1 LEYAVAIPEG
11 VSLSEVKRI
20 RLRME
25 VSAKAGR
32 EKVDWAQRVHPDD
45 YPQTDGKKYPSRV
58 IVELAGERA
67 AVWELP
73 DDPADARGVLSHW
86 AGVERGSYGYL
97 MEAEL
102 PLNPVLRARLQ
113 QERTLT
119 IRLIVPPDLPGG
131 IAVYGM
137 QMGCYPMEPTVILE
151 Y

>member
-1 LEYAVAIPEG
+1 
-11 VSLSEVKRI
+11 
-20 RLRME
+20 
-25 VSAKAGR
+25 
-32 EKVDWAQRVHPDD
+32 
-45 YPQTDGKKYPSRV
+45 
-58 IVELAGERA
+58 
-67 AVWELP
+67 
-73 DDPADARGVLSHW
+73 
-86 AGVERGSYGYL
+86 

-102 PLNPVLRARLQ
+102 LLNPILRARLQ

>member
-1 LEYAVAIPEG
+1 
-11 VSLSEVKRI
+11 
-20 RLRME
+20 
-25 VSAKAGR
+25 
-32 EKVDWAQRVHPDD
+32 
-45 YPQTDGKKYPSRV
+45 
-58 IVELAGERA
+58 VELAGERV

-102 PLNPVLRARLQ
+102 LLNPILRARLQ

>member
-1 LEYAVAIPEG
+1 
-11 VSLSEVKRI
+11 
-20 RLRME
+20 ME

-45 YPQTDGKKYPSRV
+45 YPQTDGKKCPSRV

-102 PLNPVLRARLQ
+102 LLNPVLRARLQ

>member
-1 LEYAVAIPEG
+1 VRRCGNCPTT
-11 VSLSEVKRI
+11 
-20 RLRME
+20 
-25 VSAKAGR
+25 
-32 EKVDWAQRVHPDD
+32 P
-45 YPQTDGKKYPSRV
+45 PT
-58 IVELAGERA
+58 RA
-67 AVWELP
+67 ACC
-73 DDPADARGVLSHW
+73 RTGQ
-86 AGVERGSYGYL
+86 GVERGSYGYL